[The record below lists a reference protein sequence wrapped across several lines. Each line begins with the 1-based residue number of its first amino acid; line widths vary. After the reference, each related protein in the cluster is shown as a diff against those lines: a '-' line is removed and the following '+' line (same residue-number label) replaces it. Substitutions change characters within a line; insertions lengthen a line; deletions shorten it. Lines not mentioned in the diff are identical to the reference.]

1 MTYRLITAK
10 GKNIMLLGF
19 VAVIIA
25 MGGYYYVTSMPA
37 GGLNACRD
45 ASLTIKNGQTL
56 ASAADELEEKAIIGN
71 RSLLVQL
78 VSLIGSAN
86 NVKAGHY
93 DFTNN
98 RSYVAIARLLLQGS
112 NAPIKVTFPEGL
124 NYRQMAGLA
133 QRELAVDSFEFSQA
147 CRDKSIIAAH
157 DIKSED
163 LEGYLFPD
171 TYYFY
176 FGADAKL
183 IINAMVD
190 RFFDIFDDSM
200 KAKARKVNF
209 SIHQVVTLASLIEKE
224 TALMD
229 ERYLISAV
237 FQNRLK
243 LGMPL
248 QCDPT
253 VIYALPPLSRPL
265 LMKDLELKSPYNT
278 YLNYSLPPGPIAN
291 PGKSSLDAALNPAKV
306 PYLYFVASGEGG
318 HLFAMTNEEQNENR
332 ARAKQK
338 SKPR

>member
-1 MTYRLITAK
+1 
-10 GKNIMLLGF
+10 
-19 VAVIIA
+19 
-25 MGGYYYVTSMPA
+25 
-37 GGLNACRD
+37 
-45 ASLTIKNGQTL
+45 
-56 ASAADELEEKAIIGN
+56 
-71 RSLLVQL
+71 
-78 VSLIGSAN
+78 
-86 NVKAGHY
+86 
-93 DFTNN
+93 
-98 RSYVAIARLLLQGS
+98 
-112 NAPIKVTFPEGL
+112 
-124 NYRQMAGLA
+124 
-133 QRELAVDSFEFSQA
+133 
-147 CRDKSIIAAH
+147 
-157 DIKSED
+157 
-163 LEGYLFPD
+163 
-171 TYYFY
+171 
-176 FGADAKL
+176 
-183 IINAMVD
+183 
-190 RFFDIFDDSM
+190 
-200 KAKARKVNF
+200 
-209 SIHQVVTLASLIEKE
+209 LIEKE